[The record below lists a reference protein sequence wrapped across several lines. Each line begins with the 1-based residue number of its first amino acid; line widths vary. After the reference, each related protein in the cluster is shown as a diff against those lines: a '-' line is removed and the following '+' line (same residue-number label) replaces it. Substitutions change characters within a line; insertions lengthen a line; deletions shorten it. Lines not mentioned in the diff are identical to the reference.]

1 MSQSK
6 NGMTIAQKLGLGF
19 GLIIVLMLICVS
31 CALYGLEVSNSAL
44 RNITTFNNQE
54 SRQARLLVSDNQDIR
69 IAYRNVMLAEGPTD
83 ISASLQ
89 AYQATKQAYM
99 EREKKLADIFRQAD
113 NNTPQELELLGRIQN
128 MRPATLA
135 LVDKAVDLAN
145 QGRQEDAK
153 KIMQNDIA
161 PQMQAFN
168 QQLNAL
174 ADLEDKLNDQLAADA
189 NGSYQQAHW
198 VMIGLSLFAV
208 VISAGLATLIT
219 RNLLRT
225 LGGEPHY
232 VSEVMRQVADG
243 KLDTEIRLRPGD
255 QTSLCAAIAATI
267 ERLRT
272 IIAEVKSGSEAL
284 SSAAQQINSTSQ
296 SLSQAA
302 SEQAAGIE
310 ETSASVEEMSSS
322 ISQTNDNARVTES
335 IATKASREAAEGGEA
350 VRRTVDAMRQ
360 IADKIGIVDDIAY
373 QTNLLA
379 LNAAIEA
386 ARAGEHGKGFAVVAA
401 EVRKLAERSQIAAQE
416 ISGVAGSSVKLAEQA
431 GQFLEEIVRSSSR
444 TADLVQEIAAASNEQ
459 ASGVSQINSAI
470 QQLSLT
476 TQQNASASEELA
488 STAEEMNDQAEH
500 LHELMGYFKLSAN
513 EDFRPAPRQRTRH
526 ESSHFPAPLHAP
538 LAEES
543 DFIRF

>member
-1 MSQSK
+1 MSQYK
-6 NGMTIAQKLGLGF
+6 HGMSIAQKLGLGF
-19 GLIIVLMLICVS
+19 GLIIALMLICVS
-31 CALYGLEVSNSAL
+31 AALYGLEVSNIAL
-44 RNITTFNNQE
+44 RDITQVNNTE
-54 SRQARLLVSDNQDIR
+54 SRLARQLISDNQDIR
-69 IAYRNVMLAEGPTD
+69 IAYRNVMLAEGPAD
-83 ISASLQ
+83 INNALQ
-89 AYQATKQAYM
+89 AYQAAKIIYTD
-99 EREKKLADIFRQAD
+99 REKKLAEVFRQAS
-113 NNTPQELELLGRIQN
+113 NNTPQELEQMSRIQN

-145 QGRQEDAK
+145 QGRQDEAK
-153 KIMQNDIA
+153 KLMQNEIA
-161 PQMQAFN
+161 PQMIAFN
-168 QQLNAL
+168 QQLTAL
-174 ADLEDKLNDQLAADA
+174 ADLEDKLNDQLANQADA
-189 NGSYQQAHW
+189 SYQQAHW
-198 VMIGLSLFAV
+198 VMIALSLLATL
-208 VISAGLATLIT
+208 ISASLATLIT

-243 KLDTEIRLRPGD
+243 NLDAEIRLRQGD
-255 QTSLCAAIAATI
+255 QSSLCAAIAVTI
-267 ERLRT
+267 ERMRN

-296 SLSQAA
+296 ALSQAA

-350 VRRTVDAMRQ
+350 VRRTVEAMRQ

-500 LHELMGYFKLSAN
+500 LHELMGYFKLGAAES
-513 EDFRPAPRQRTRH
+513 FHPAPRARR
-526 ESSHFPAPLHAP
+526 ESVLQHKPLHPP

>member
-379 LNAAIEA
+379 LN
-386 ARAGEHGKGFAVVAA
+386 GKGFAVVAA